1 MITKKSLI
9 AKLQSMNLDE
19 ILFQGARRDSKLG
32 GKWHAAQVAL
42 ENVIE
47 GTFGQS
53 TYATKRGLL
62 KETPKWFRQMYTNIM
77 WDQGDVTPGS
87 ILQALI

>member
-1 MITKKSLI
+1 MITKKALI

-19 ILFQGARRDSKLG
+19 VLFQGARRSSFDH

-42 ENVIE
+42 GKII
-47 GTFGQS
+47 GGCFGQS
-53 TYATKRGLL
+53 TYTTKRGSL
-62 KETPKWFRQMYTNIM
+62 KDTPKWFRQMYTNIT
-77 WDQGDVTPGS
+77 WDSGDVTPGS